1 VHEFKSRNLRFKI
14 WRRREKKMHRTRKVA
29 IAVLFAALFW
39 TPAPAQQINDA
50 NDILQKVRGTYR
62 SLKSFQFEGVTASE
76 LQSTSMDSNTESP
89 FQAAFV
95 APAKIHIE
103 AKNPM
108 MEVLFVSDGR
118 TGWIYI
124 PSTKTYSKFGL
135 AGSSKLTSARTN
147 EEELEALSGYS
158 AGAGLN
164 FDIFQIGILNRAK
177 EARILREEPV
187 ELEGKAVDC
196 YVVRVEYDYSRKEA
210 KAEPAIRTYWIDENR
225 FIVLREDWE
234 SREEVESDGVS
245 GSMTLKASTI
255 LKKARLNESV
265 PDQLFVFTPPAGAK
279 EGKQP

>member
-1 VHEFKSRNLRFKI
+1 
-14 WRRREKKMHRTRKVA
+14 MHRTRKVA
-29 IAVLFAALFW
+29 IAVLFAGLFW
-39 TPAPAQQINDA
+39 TPAPAQQINEA

-62 SLKSFQFEGVTASE
+62 SLKSFQFEGVTVGE
-76 LQSTSMDSNTESP
+76 LQGTGMYSKTEFP
-89 FQAAFV
+89 FEAAFV

-135 AGSSKLTSARTN
+135 AESSKLTSARTN

-164 FDIFQIGILNRAK
+164 FDIFQIGILNRVK
-177 EARILREEPV
+177 EARILRQETV
-187 ELEGKAVDC
+187 QLDGNGVDC
-196 YVVRVEYDYSRKEA
+196 YVVRIEYDYSREEA
-210 KAEPAIRTYWIDENR
+210 KAAPAIRIYWIDKNR

-234 SREEVESDGVS
+234 SRDEVESEVVS
-245 GSMTLKASTI
+245 GSLNMKYSTI
-255 LKKARLNESV
+255 FKKARLNEPV
-265 PDQLFVFTPPAGAK
+265 PDQLFVFTPPAGAV